1 MDFASLVQARIQ
13 ELGLKNI
20 NQAEDRFGFSRG
32 YLRGVVRDDQKRA
45 IPSIEKAQT
54 ICEAM
59 GLEFYI
65 GPPREPSTIV
75 ELDRERFALI
85 PHYSPALLSDEGLLN
100 LAVEADEHV
109 AFPND
114 WFLRG
119 RLKPDQC
126 ILFTALSS
134 NMAPAICDGD
144 LVMVDRKATVLR
156 NGKAYAYQTQE
167 DGFCLARLE
176 LVPERI
182 LIARSDN
189 PDTEQ
194 FSPKYYSGNE
204 IALVQ
209 AGILGEVIW
218 SGHTW
223 R

>member
-45 IPSIEKAQT
+45 TPSIEKAQV

-75 ELDRERFALI
+75 ELNQERFALI
-85 PHYSPALLSDEGLLN
+85 PHYSPAMLSDEGLLN
-100 LAVEADEHV
+100 LAAEADEHV
-109 AFPND
+109 AFPSE

-119 RLKPDQC
+119 RLNPDQC
-126 ILFTALSS
+126 VLFTALSS
-134 NMAPAICDGD
+134 NMAPTICDGD
-144 LVMVDRKATVLR
+144 LVMVDRKAAALR
-156 NGKAYAYQTQE
+156 NGRAYVYQTRE
-167 DGFCLARLE
+167 DGLCIARLE
-176 LVPERI
+176 LVPGRV

-189 PDTEQ
+189 LDTEQ
-194 FSPKYYSGNE
+194 FTPKYYSGEE
-204 IALVQ
+204 IEFVQ